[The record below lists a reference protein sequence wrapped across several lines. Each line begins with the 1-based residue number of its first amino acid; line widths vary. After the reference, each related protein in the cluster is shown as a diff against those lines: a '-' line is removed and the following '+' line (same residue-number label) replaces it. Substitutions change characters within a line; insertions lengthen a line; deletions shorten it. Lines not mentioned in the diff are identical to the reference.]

1 MNNTLFTILV
11 VDDEP
16 LNIQVINEYL
26 LEHDTLHFEIMN
38 ANNGELAL
46 KIASKMLPD
55 LVISDWNLGE
65 MDGIELTKALKAD
78 ERTHAIPIIIA
89 TGVMMNSQHL
99 QTAMEA
105 GAVDFIRKPIDRIE
119 LYARVR
125 SVLEMSRYI
134 QSVREQS
141 LLIAE
146 QEKAIMQKNIA
157 HLQDR
162 VNYKQREISSNI
174 SLLTQL
180 ERKHHEHLKQL
191 RQLNPYLNT
200 AGKQL
205 LKKLTEDA
213 RMNQFSN
220 SILELENKFEAI
232 NYDFFRLL
240 VEKVPDITRNEKV
253 LCAYLKMNMSQAEIA
268 ELLQKSTNSVH
279 VSFSRLRQKFA
290 VQTNIDLLQILNNLG
305 E

>member
-1 MNNTLFTILV
+1 
-11 VDDEP
+11 
-16 LNIQVINEYL
+16 
-26 LEHDTLHFEIMN
+26 
-38 ANNGELAL
+38 
-46 KIASKMLPD
+46 
-55 LVISDWNLGE
+55 
-65 MDGIELTKALKAD
+65 
-78 ERTHAIPIIIA
+78 
-89 TGVMMNSQHL
+89 
-99 QTAMEA
+99 
-105 GAVDFIRKPIDRIE
+105 
-119 LYARVR
+119 
-125 SVLEMSRYI
+125 
-134 QSVREQS
+134 
-141 LLIAE
+141 
-146 QEKAIMQKNIA
+146 MQKNIA

-180 ERKHHEHLKQL
+180 ERKHHEHLEQL

-205 LKKLTEDA
+205 LEKLTEEA

-268 ELLQKSTNSVH
+268 GLLQKSTNSVH
-279 VSFSRLRQKFA
+279 VSFSRLRQKFS
-290 VQTNIDLLQILNNLG
+290 VQTNTDLLQILNNLG
-305 E
+305 NNLEMDEHFYCSFFRMFFKQKPVFQCFI